1 MKTAGILIIII
12 AVVFIIVI
20 LATFFFFMRIS
31 LFIFPASQGPDI
43 KKISLSSWPPISQ
56 GVLSKQPVF
65 PQIGSLSSLVI
76 QHL

>member
-31 LFIFPASQGPDI
+31 LFIFPEGLDI

-65 PQIGSLSSLVI
+65 PQIGSLSGLVI
-76 QHL
+76 